1 MPASCGGM
9 VFRDDVL
16 VEESVV
22 VGVGEKFASSSLIR
36 RDA

>member
-22 VGVGEKFASSSLIR
+22 VGVDENFASSSLIR